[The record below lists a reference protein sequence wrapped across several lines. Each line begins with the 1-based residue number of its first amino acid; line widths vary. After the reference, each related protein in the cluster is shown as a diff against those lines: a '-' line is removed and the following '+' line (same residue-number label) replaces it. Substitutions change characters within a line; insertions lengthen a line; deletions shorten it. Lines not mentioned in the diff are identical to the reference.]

1 MIFKSTR
8 VQGVALALSL
18 AALSLGSGLSAAPQ
32 ISDNTLLAKDSVHQ
46 FVKPAQI
53 FLEGTSVIT
62 PVLGQPIHFQKIAL
76 KENVESKKDKSVF
89 KIEVPGLY
97 EITSFLLVNPP
108 TLDDS
113 VSVTVGI
120 LINGKVLKNL
130 IDSDVVPDDTLPI
143 VTTRKIYLK
152 KGDTVSVAL
161 IAAPTDT
168 TISNRGL
175 HFVALNNTRD

>member
-8 VQGVALALSL
+8 VQGMTLALSL
-18 AALSLGSGLSAAPQ
+18 AALSLGSGLSAASQ
-32 ISDNTLLAKDSVHQ
+32 ISDNTLLAKDSIHQ

-62 PVLGQPIHFQKIAL
+62 PVLGQPIHFSKIAL
-76 KENVESKKDKSVF
+76 KENVKAKKDNSVF

-108 TLDDS
+108 SLDDS
-113 VSVTVGI
+113 VTVAL

-161 IAAPTDT
+161 IAAPTGT
-168 TISNRGL
+168 TVSARGL